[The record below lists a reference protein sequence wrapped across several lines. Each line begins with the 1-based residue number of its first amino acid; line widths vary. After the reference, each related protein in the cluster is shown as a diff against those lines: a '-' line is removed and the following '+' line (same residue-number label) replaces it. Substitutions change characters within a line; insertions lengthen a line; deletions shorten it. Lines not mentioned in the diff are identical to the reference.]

1 MEGAIAAKYRNA
13 GQTCVC
19 ANRIFVHERIAGAFT
34 AKLAEAVAGLKAG
47 GGFEEG
53 VVIGP
58 LIGKAAVC
66 KVEGILADAVEKGA
80 RVLTGG
86 RRMPGA
92 PSGLLFE
99 PTVVEG
105 ATPAMRVFSDEI
117 FGPIAPVF
125 TFSSDEE
132 AIRLANDTPFGL
144 AAYFYGRDVARV
156 WRVAEALD
164 YGMVGIN
171 TGMVSTAVAPFGGIK
186 QSGYGREGSRYGMDE
201 YTVMKYLCW
210 QV

>member
-1 MEGAIAAKYRNA
+1 
-13 GQTCVC
+13 
-19 ANRIFVHERIAGAFT
+19 VHERVAEAFT
-34 AKLAEAVAGLKAG
+34 AKLAQAVAGLKAG
-47 GGFEEG
+47 GGFEED

-58 LIGKAAVC
+58 LIGEAAVC
-66 KVEGILADAVEKGA
+66 KVEEILADAVGKGA

-86 RRMPGA
+86 RRVSDA

-132 AIRLANDTPFGL
+132 AIRMANDTPFGL